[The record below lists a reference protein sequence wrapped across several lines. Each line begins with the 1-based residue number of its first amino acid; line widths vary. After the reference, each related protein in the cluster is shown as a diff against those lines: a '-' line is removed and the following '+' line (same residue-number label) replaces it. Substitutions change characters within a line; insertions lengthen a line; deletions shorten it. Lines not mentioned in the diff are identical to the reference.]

1 MDARA
6 DVTARDRA
14 SMSSAFD
21 LGDYSA
27 VREHAGAILEQ
38 VATGR
43 MPCYGTWPQYH
54 AALLRRWMDSGTAP

>member
-1 MDARA
+1 MDHRA
-6 DVTARDRA
+6 DVHRPRPRLHVLGV
-14 SMSSAFD
+14 

-54 AALLRRWMDSGTAP
+54 VALLRRWMDSGTAP